1 MKDIN
6 DIEQAIEDLDRRLKD
21 NSIKGKLTPAK
32 TLIVKGQINILEW
45 VIQEWNA
52 SIIKAL
58 DGLTSLMI
66 QKNSIFVENVQRI

>member
-45 VIQEWNA
+45 VIQE
-52 SIIKAL
+52 
-58 DGLTSLMI
+58 
-66 QKNSIFVENVQRI
+66 